1 MTNEAPPRNLKPETP
16 KPETPKILRI
26 HDLLLAE
33 YGDHPW
39 HPRDPVAT
47 LVSTILSQNTND
59 VNRDR
64 AFERLRARFPTWE
77 AVRDAPLP
85 ELIEAIRPAGLA
97 PTKGPRIQ
105 EALRRITEER
115 GEISLDFLAGMEVEE
130 ARRWLL
136 SLPGV
141 GPKTAAIVLCFAL
154 GKPAFPVDTHVHRV
168 ARRLGLIP
176 ERTSRE
182 KAHEL
187 LEAIVPPEI
196 YYPFHLNLI
205 AHGRAVCHA
214 RAPRCEDCVLREECA
229 YGRRVSNV
237 VRQTSDVKRQT
248 SGVTLLL
255 IRHAETVANVE
266 GRWVGWGDTGLTER
280 GRAQVEATARRL
292 AQEVRDGAAIYTSP
306 LPRAR
311 ETAEGIGRALGLKPI
326 PVENLREINFGD
338 LDGVTLEE
346 MRTRYPDL
354 YARWR
359 DKTDSEYTW
368 PGGEKRADFFRRVAE
383 ACREIL
389 SRHDRGTVIIVAHG
403 GTVRACLAHLMPDKL
418 GEWWGYSLD
427 NCGITRLQVEDGTVR
442 LLALND
448 TSHLPEVK
456 REEL

>member
-1 MTNEAPPRNLKPETP
+1 MTKRSAPRDLKPETL
-16 KPETPKILRI
+16 KILRI
-26 HDLLLAE
+26 HDRLLAE

-39 HPRDPVAT
+39 RPRDPVAT
-47 LVSTILSQNTND
+47 LISAILSQNTND

-85 ELIEAIRPAGLA
+85 DLIEAIRPAGLA

-105 EALRRITEER
+105 EALRRITDAQGR
-115 GEISLDFLAGMEVEE
+115 VSLDFLAEMEVEE
-130 ARRWLL
+130 ARRRLL
-136 SLPGV
+136 ALPGV

-182 KAHEL
+182 KAHQL
-187 LEAIVPPEI
+187 LEALVPPEI

-214 RAPRCEDCVLREECA
+214 RAPRCDSCILRDECA
-229 YGRRVSNV
+229 HASSLRRFPAASL
-237 VRQTSDVKRQT
+237 
-248 SGVTLLL
+248 TLIL

-292 AQEVRDGAAIYTSP
+292 AQEVQDGVAIYTSP

-311 ETAEGIGRALGLKPI
+311 KTAEGIGQALGLAPI
-326 PVENLREINFGD
+326 PVEDLREINFGD

-346 MRTRYPDL
+346 MKTRYPDL

-359 DKTDSEYTW
+359 DRADTEYTW
-368 PGGEKRADFFRRVAE
+368 PGGEKRAEFFHRVAA
-383 ACREIL
+383 ACDRIL
-389 SRHDRGTVIIVAHG
+389 SRHDRGTVIVVAHG
-403 GTVRACLAHLMPDKL
+403 GTVRACLTHLMPDRL
-418 GEWWGYSLD
+418 GEWWSYPLS
-427 NCGITRLQVEDGTVR
+427 NCGITRVHIEDGKAQ

-448 TSHLPEVK
+448 VAHLPD
-456 REEL
+456 RTEERL